1 MTVLHMRR
9 AGFLARKEAFEAW
22 LTAVGAEVLSPTNEW
37 ELCRFRCGS
46 GTSVVYTNKRHELKF
61 TGQSGTAFQSFLGAK
76 RWRAAPRTERRS
88 KPNPTCKT
96 LRERD
101 GDACFYCHLP
111 VAVEDES
118 VEHLVSL
125 THNGPDHIANMALA
139 HRDCNREA
147 GHLALMEKIRFRET
161 CWRRLHTPGTVAN
174 LALVEDETIDDLFD
188 RSSWPPADETTPL
201 PWEDM

>member
-1 MTVLHMRR
+1 MRR

-76 RWRAAPRTERRS
+76 RWRAAPRTERTS
-88 KPNPTCKT
+88 KSSPTCAT
-96 LRERD
+96 LRQRD
-101 GDACFYCHLP
+101 GDTCFYCHLP

-118 VEHLVSL
+118 VEHLVAL

-147 GHLALMEKIRFRET
+147 GHLALMEKIRLREQG
-161 CWRRLHTPGTVAN
+161 RMVQEMREKGL
-174 LALVEDETIDDLFD
+174 TINMAAVDAVRKELL
-188 RSSWPPADETTPL
+188 PTTHGIEVQP
-201 PWEDM
+201 PWEAT